1 MGPSGNDGAMR
12 TPRGGAEGG
21 MEVRRAASL
30 CPRRLPSG
38 LASRRVALRFVP
50 PPSSGRVPQAPQGDG
65 FPEGEAKWNKF
76 PEDKCLEENT
86 FEITIEI
93 GYVVTWVSGTLWGPE
108 VVHEE
113 NARD

>member
-65 FPEGEAKWNKF
+65 FPEGEAKWMT
-76 PEDKCLEENT
+76 L
-86 FEITIEI
+86 
-93 GYVVTWVSGTLWGPE
+93 TWFLRPDRYEGAPRPAS
-108 VVHEE
+108 
-113 NARD
+113 